1 MVFPLAV
8 SILKVRGGRVQSEKG
23 QEKVGF
29 FSTHGLSPR
38 KRCEYWNDAICEAFT
53 QLMAEP
59 LDYQQFHGELST
71 FSLGPLTNSRVIT
84 AGSHVHHT
92 QRHVSNSHEDVFL
105 LHLQMGGE
113 SLNIQNGKEVHL
125 RKGDFTLVSSTQP
138 YSVQFDDTIDM
149 EVLCIPY
156 PALAKRLDNPREMT
170 SLRFSG
176 RQGISGLLSQML
188 RGFWFQPELG
198 GDETVRNYLADN
210 VLDMLATSFYFQ
222 KRAVVSTRAVRN
234 SRCIRIRRFID
245 CNLSNPD
252 LSPSTVAESFHITP
266 RYLHKIFKDHA
277 GDGETVGQYILRC
290 RLEACARQLSSSSC
304 AHLKITEI
312 AFHWGFNSMT
322 HFSRVFKEKYGCSPR
337 AYRKRKS
344 IPAGLPPV
352 ASSFSDMFLTTLD

>member
-1 MVFPLAV
+1 
-8 SILKVRGGRVQSEKG
+8 
-23 QEKVGF
+23 
-29 FSTHGLSPR
+29 
-38 KRCEYWNDAICEAFT
+38 
-53 QLMAEP
+53 MAEP

-92 QRHVSNSHEDVFL
+92 QKHVSNSHEEVFL

-113 SLNIQNGKEVHL
+113 SLNIQNGKDVHL

-138 YSVQFDDTIDM
+138 YSVWFDDTIDM

-156 PALAKRLDNPREMT
+156 PALAKRLDNPQEMT
-170 SLRFSG
+170 GLRFSG

-210 VLDMLATSFYFQ
+210 ILDMLATSFYSQ
-222 KRAVVSTRAVRN
+222 KEAAISTQAVRN
-234 SRCIRIRRFID
+234 ARRIRIRRFID
-245 CNLSNPD
+245 HNLSNPD
-252 LSPSTVAESFHITP
+252 MTPSDIAKSFQITP
-266 RYLHKIFKDHA
+266 RYLHKIFKEHA
-277 GDGETVGQYILRC
+277 GDGETIGQYILRR
-290 RLEACARQLSSSSC
+290 RLEECARQLSSSAC

-337 AYRKRKS
+337 DYRKENS
-344 IPAGLPPV
+344 LSVSLPPPGR
-352 ASSFSDMFLTTLD
+352 SLSDKFLTTLD